1 MIHPAGELRTCS
13 IPIKPFRKSLS
24 LMQIMISDH
33 MFMALVSIF
42 IAVIDEP
49 IDKKKVVPDVE
60 HCFSNKPKTFTAFK
74 YFL

>member
-1 MIHPAGELRTCS
+1 
-13 IPIKPFRKSLS
+13 
-24 LMQIMISDH
+24 MQIMISDH

-60 HCFSNKPKTFTAFK
+60 HCFSNKSKTFTAFK